1 MCHCGPELLDLLT
14 WSGNKQR
21 GEHNNLVSIR
31 FFERIVFKKIVNA
44 KSVRSRGWSVGVSC
58 TCVIA
63 AECLHNL
70 KRVLY
75 NLLQL
80 LQNICTTLYNLHNL
94 KRVLYSNCNFC
105 RIFAQPC
112 TTSGCWHNL
121 RTVCTTVHFAHF
133 AEYLHNLKKVCTTCT
148 FCRIFAQPAEVG
160 AMCTH
165 GLVMIGATSL
175 SILSAPPPPCHRR
188 RGRPSPPPPPPPRL
202 HEMFKDAWLVDM

>member
-21 GEHNNLVSIR
+21 GKHNNLVSIR
-31 FFERIVFKKIVNA
+31 IVERIVFKKIVNA

-70 KRVLY
+70 R
-75 NLLQL
+75 
-80 LQNICTTLYNLHNL
+80 
-94 KRVLYSNCNFC
+94 R
-105 RIFAQPC
+105 
-112 TTSGCWHNL
+112 
-121 RTVCTTVHFAHF
+121 VCTTTATS
-133 AEYLHNLKKVCTTCT
+133 AQPSTTCTTWERFVQRCT
-148 FCRIFAQPAEVG
+148 FCRIFAQPAEVVG

-188 RGRPSPPPPPPPRL
+188 RGRPPPLL
-202 HEMFKDAWLVDM
+202 HELFKDAWLVDMWSKFRNICNCHLDKSAVQTMHLKPDC

>member
-1 MCHCGPELLDLLT
+1 MCHCSPLLLDLLT

-21 GEHNNLVSIR
+21 GKHNNLVSIR
-31 FFERIVFKKIVNA
+31 IFERIVFKKIVNA

-70 KRVLY
+70 RRVLY
-75 NLLQL
+75 N
-80 LQNICTTLYNLHNL
+80 
-94 KRVLYSNCNFC
+94 NCNFC

-112 TTSGCWHNL
+112 TTC
-121 RTVCTTVHFAHF
+121 RVFAQPENGLYNG
-133 AEYLHNLKKVCTTCT
+133 ALCT
-148 FCRIFAQPAEVG
+148 FGRIFAQPAKVVG

-188 RGRPSPPPPPPPRL
+188 RGRPSPPPPPLPL
-202 HEMFKDAWLVDM
+202 HELFKDAWLVDM